1 MTNSYI
7 AQAYVIK
14 DCSSL
19 HNLFLVPPLVQ
30 LHDGRITEWLKLIHV
45 KGKDLGVVFVKASSI
60 LGCSSKEMEEIVDYL
75 IENGVSREWVGF
87 VVTRCPQVLTS
98 TMEELVSRVRFYL
111 DMSMNKEDFGTMV
124 YDYTRVL
131 GFFSLDEMTV
141 RCLHFIN
148 TKHFLQPP

>member
-14 DCSSL
+14 DYSSL

-60 LGCSSKEMEEIVDYL
+60 LGCSSKKMETVDYL
-75 IENGVSREWVGF
+75 IESGVREWVGI
-87 VVTRCPQVLTS
+87 VVTRSPQVLTL

-124 YDYTRVL
+124 YDYTSVL
-131 GFFSLDEMTV
+131 GFFSLDEMTI

-148 TKHFLQPP
+148 TKHFLQPR